1 MAANV
6 PPSSFEELAE
16 LLGDEEE
23 ITQFD
28 EATNTTI
35 VTKSIEDGYQQII
48 TTKEWVSD
56 KVGKR
61 TTTMVRTYYAAVED
75 EEEVEENVVEE
86 EIDDAK
92 LAELRK
98 NAPAAVEAE
107 VVVGKDGKKKKK
119 KSKIEGN
126 ADVVREAF
134 EGGYKEITTI
144 RFPDGSSKISTKM
157 FYDPVEVPKSE
168 TKEVEETT
176 TTKSGKKKKV
186 KKTVNLNQEILET
199 YEDDDGHTVTVAREP
214 FPDGSGHKD
223 ITTTKMGNG
232 QHKQT
237 TTIVFYPREKE
248 IIETTEILEHEA
260 SSTRMNVKETIIK
273 QHYESEETE
282 QKTTSSSKKTTKKKS
297 TKSSVEQHGVEETNV
312 QQVQVQQVQQI
323 QQSQQDS
330 GVETKKI
337 TKKTTKK
344 ITADEQREALMARD
358 NSEGVTTVV
367 REKTEKGYREIST
380 TVFNDGSTK
389 TQTREF
395 FDAVEETVDPQQALE
410 MRENLAVLANQPPK
424 SHQNADGSTSTVTVE
439 RISNGYRQTTTTKKL
454 NGATSVQTREFYD
467 PTEEEYQD
475 SNTTSGSK
483 RRVVQSNQKIQ
494 GVQQNTMKS
503 VKLFGWMLLRELF
516 VFCTFF

>member
-1 MAANV
+1 MSANV

-23 ITQFD
+23 ISQFD

-56 KVGKR
+56 KIGKR

-75 EEEVEENVVEE
+75 EEEVEESVVEE

-92 LAELRK
+92 LAELRA
-98 NAPAAVEAE
+98 NAPAPVEAE

-168 TKEVEETT
+168 TQVVEETT

-186 KKTVNLNQEILET
+186 KKVVNLNQEILET
-199 YEDDDGHTVTVAREP
+199 YDDDDGHAVTVAREA
-214 FPDGSGHKD
+214 FPDGTGHKD
-223 ITTTKMGNG
+223 ITTTKMSNG

-237 TTIVFYPREKE
+237 TTIVFYPKEKE

-282 QKTTSSSKKTTKKKS
+282 SKTTSSSKSTKSTKKKS
-297 TKSSVEQHGVEETNV
+297 TKSSVEQQAVEENNV
-312 QQVQVQQVQQI
+312 QRQQVQVQQVQV

-337 TKKTTKK
+337 TKKSTKK
-344 ITADEQREALMARD
+344 ITGDEQREALMARD
-358 NSEGVTTVV
+358 NSEGVTTVQ
-367 REKTEKGYREIST
+367 REKTDKGYREIST
-380 TVFNDGSTK
+380 TVFSDGSTK

-410 MRENLAVLANQPPK
+410 MRENLAVLATQPPQTHK
-424 SHQNADGSTSTVTVE
+424 NADGSTSTVTVE
-439 RISNGYRQTTTTKKL
+439 RIGNGYRQTTTTKKL

-467 PTEEEYQD
+467 PTEEEYD
-475 SNTTSGSK
+475 SNSNSK

-494 GVQQNTMKS
+494 GGQQNMMKS
-503 VKLFGWMLLRELF
+503 VKLFGWIFLREL

>member
-1 MAANV
+1 MAVNV

-23 ITQFD
+23 ISQFD
-28 EATNTTI
+28 EATNTKI

-56 KVGKR
+56 KIGKR

-86 EIDDAK
+86 EIDDER

-98 NAPAAVEAE
+98 NAPPPPAEAE

-126 ADVVREAF
+126 AEVVREAF
-134 EGGYKEITTI
+134 EGGYKEITTV
-144 RFPDGSSKISTKM
+144 RFPDGSSKISTKL

-168 TKEVEETT
+168 TQVVEETT

-223 ITTTKMGNG
+223 IITTKLGNG

-237 TTIVFYPREKE
+237 TTIVFYPKEKE

-282 QKTTSSSKKTTKKKS
+282 HKTTSSSKKTTKKKS
-297 TKSSVEQHGVEETNV
+297 SKSSVEQQSVQESDV
-312 QQVQVQQVQQI
+312 QQVQVQQAQQVQQN
-323 QQSQQDS
+323 QQEN

-337 TKKTTKK
+337 TKKSTKK
-344 ITADEQREALMARD
+344 VTGDEQREALMARD

-380 TVFNDGSTK
+380 TVFSDGSTK

-395 FDAVEETVDPQQALE
+395 FDAVEETVDPQQALQ
-410 MRENLAVLANQPPK
+410 MRENLAVLANQPPQTHK
-424 SHQNADGSTSTVTVE
+424 NADGSTSIVTVE
-439 RISNGYRQTTTTKKL
+439 RINNGYRQTTTTKKL

-475 SNTTSGSK
+475 SNTTSGTK
-483 RRVVQSNQKIQ
+483 RRVVQSKQQIQ
-494 GVQQNTMKS
+494 GVQQNNMKS
-503 VKLFGWMLLRELF
+503 VKLFG
-516 VFCTFF
+516 